1 VPADDRARWQ
11 AIARDGKRRKG
22 ETMNDT
28 FDVRGQAAIV
38 TGAATGIGRAIARR
52 LAADG
57 MNVTIADLNADGALA
72 VAREAAEH
80 GVKTLG
86 LRIDITKAADRERM
100 IEQTREAFGRFDV
113 LVNNAGIQ
121 IVADPLDVDEAHWDR
136 MLDVNAKGTW
146 FACQSAIRTMLEHG
160 TRGRIVNLASIA
172 GKMASTVLHPVYNVS
187 KAAVLA
193 MTKTYAAAYASKG
206 IRINAVCPGV
216 IVTDMQDAVDAQFGK
231 LQGRA
236 PEAVRADRMSR
247 IPLGYAGDPDVIAG
261 VVSMLAG
268 NDGRYLTGQAINV
281 DGGIVT
287 Y

>member
-1 VPADDRARWQ
+1 VD
-11 AIARDGKRRKG
+11 
-22 ETMNDT
+22 DT

-86 LRIDITKAADRERM
+86 LRIDITQAADRERM
-100 IEQTREAFGRFDV
+100 IEETRAAFGRFDV

-121 IVADPLDVDEAHWDR
+121 IVSDPLSVDEAHWDR
-136 MLDVNAKGTW
+136 MLGVNAKSTW
-146 FACQSAIRTMLEHG
+146 FACQSAIRTWLEHG
-160 TRGRIVNLASIA
+160 THGRIVNLASIA

-216 IVTDMQDAVDAQFGK
+216 IVTEMQDAVDAQFGK

-247 IPLGYAGDPDVIAG
+247 IPLGYPGDPDVIAG
-261 VVSMLAG
+261 VVSLLVG